1 VQDVDKNPN
10 RLEAADS
17 AQRRLFQRL
26 VDLGIAV
33 TIEPYPIH
41 RTVEEGKALRGQMA
55 GQFTKNLLLKD
66 KKNRLFL
73 VAAHEDLVID
83 LKTLHKRIDA
93 SGQLRFAPAEEMRT
107 TLGVEPGAL
116 TPLGIINDGG
126 IAVTIVVDVGLLAV
140 DQINFHPLIQAESL
154 GIRPTDFLKFV
165 ESCDREPLLIDFNS
179 A

>member
-1 VQDVDKNPN
+1 MQDVDKNLN
-10 RLEAADS
+10 RLGAAHDV
-17 AQRRLFQRL
+17 QKRLFERL
-26 VDLGIAV
+26 DDLGIAV
-33 TIEPYPIH
+33 TIEPYPVH
-41 RTVEEGKALRGQMA
+41 RTVEEGKALRGQMT

-66 KKNRLFL
+66 KKSRLFL
-73 VAAHEDLVID
+73 VVANEDLVID

-165 ESCDREPLLIDFNS
+165 ESCDRQPLLIDLNG

>member
-1 VQDVDKNPN
+1 
-10 RLEAADS
+10 
-17 AQRRLFQRL
+17 
-26 VDLGIAV
+26 
-33 TIEPYPIH
+33 
-41 RTVEEGKALRGQMA
+41 VEEGKALRGLMA

-93 SGQLRFAPAEEMRT
+93 SGQLRFASAEEMRA

-116 TPLGIINDGG
+116 TPLGILNDGG
-126 IAVTIVVDVGLLAV
+126 ITVTIVVDVGLLAV

-165 ESCDREPLLIDFNS
+165 ESCDRQPLLIDLNG